1 MEIEPGGQRGLLVGH
16 QRRMFAHEY
25 GRHGHQSSG
34 EILGRWVPGIIGAVR
49 ERWLSKRALRLHAG
63 LLFFVP
69 ACAVAAWWQITRATD
84 GNGLSYL
91 YAVEWP
97 VFAILGVYFW
107 WMLIHTDY
115 DSVGLKGMRK
125 RESSDAALPP
135 TAVAPTSVT
144 PVPVTP
150 PAAAPADGED
160 PELAAYNAR
169 LASLSAHGPQTWRHR
184 EHTVVRRGP
193 TS

>member
-1 MEIEPGGQRGLLVGH
+1 MGPRYHRG
-16 QRRMFAHEY
+16 
-25 GRHGHQSSG
+25 
-34 EILGRWVPGIIGAVR
+34 VR
-49 ERWLSKRALRLHAG
+49 ERWLSKRALGLHAG

-115 DSVGLKGMRK
+115 DSVGLKGMRN

-135 TAVAPTSVT
+135 TAVAHSPVT
-144 PVPVTP
+144 PVTPVIPVPVTLP
-150 PAAAPADGED
+150 SAAPADGED

-169 LASLSAHGPQTWRHR
+169 LASLSARGPQTWRHR

>member
-1 MEIEPGGQRGLLVGH
+1 M
-16 QRRMFAHEY
+16 
-25 GRHGHQSSG
+25 
-34 EILGRWVPGIIGAVR
+34 R
-49 ERWLSKRALRLHAG
+49 ERWLSKRALGLHAG

-115 DSVGLKGMRK
+115 DSVGLKGMRN

-135 TAVAPTSVT
+135 TVVAST
-144 PVPVTP
+144 PAAPVTLDP
-150 PAAAPADGED
+150 VTLPSGPQADGED
-160 PELAAYNAR
+160 AELAAYNAR
-169 LASLSAHGPQTWRHR
+169 LANLSTSGPQTWRHR

-193 TS
+193 SS

>member
-1 MEIEPGGQRGLLVGH
+1 L
-16 QRRMFAHEY
+16 
-25 GRHGHQSSG
+25 S
-34 EILGRWVPGIIGAVR
+34 RWVPGIIEAVR
-49 ERWLSKRALRLHAG
+49 ERWLSKRALSLHAG
-63 LLFFVP
+63 VLFFVP

-115 DSVGLKGMRK
+115 DSVGLKGMRN
-125 RESSDAALPP
+125 RESSDAALPR
-135 TAVAPTSVT
+135 TAVAPTPVP

-150 PAAAPADGED
+150 PSAASADGED
-160 PELAAYNAR
+160 SELAAYNAR